1 MSIRGRVLTGTI
13 VKMKMK
19 NTVVIRRDYL
29 HYIKKYNRFE
39 KRHKNMSVHMSPC
52 FRDVQVGDVVTVGEC
67 RPLSKTVKFNTLKV
81 TKAQGNKKVFKM
93 SESSKLFV
101 YGVNENCPREVLENE
116 FGRCG
121 EVTDVYNTGKGY
133 AFVTM
138 IDENAA
144 QAAIRDLNGVSIDGG
159 KPIKVSKSIKTLS
172 LKLKL
177 KPVAYSYSL

>member
-1 MSIRGRVLTGTI
+1 MS
-13 VKMKMK
+13 
-19 NTVVIRRDYL
+19 
-29 HYIKKYNRFE
+29 
-39 KRHKNMSVHMSPC
+39 
-52 FRDVQVGDVVTVGEC
+52 
-67 RPLSKTVKFNTLKV
+67 
-81 TKAQGNKKVFKM
+81 QG
-93 SESSKLFV
+93 SKLFV

-159 KPIKVSKSIKTLS
+159 KPIKVDIAKRREDGGGRGGG
-172 LKLKL
+172 
-177 KPVAYSYSL
+177 YGGRGRGGGGYGGGGYGGGGYGGGRGGGGYGGGGY

>member
-1 MSIRGRVLTGTI
+1 MS
-13 VKMKMK
+13 
-19 NTVVIRRDYL
+19 
-29 HYIKKYNRFE
+29 
-39 KRHKNMSVHMSPC
+39 
-52 FRDVQVGDVVTVGEC
+52 
-67 RPLSKTVKFNTLKV
+67 
-81 TKAQGNKKVFKM
+81 QG
-93 SESSKLFV
+93 SKLFV

-159 KPIKVSKSIKTLS
+159 KPIKVSASVTRNCLTPSTYEIFKMGSDTSWISNCFAFVNNTL
-172 LKLKL
+172 
-177 KPVAYSYSL
+177 

>member
-1 MSIRGRVLTGTI
+1 MS
-13 VKMKMK
+13 
-19 NTVVIRRDYL
+19 
-29 HYIKKYNRFE
+29 
-39 KRHKNMSVHMSPC
+39 
-52 FRDVQVGDVVTVGEC
+52 
-67 RPLSKTVKFNTLKV
+67 
-81 TKAQGNKKVFKM
+81 QG
-93 SESSKLFV
+93 SKLFV

-159 KPIKVSKSIKTLS
+159 KPIKVDIAKRREDGGGGGRGGGYGGRGRGGGGYGGGGYGGGGYGGGGGGYGGGSGGYGGG
-172 LKLKL
+172 
-177 KPVAYSYSL
+177 AGGYGGGGYNGGGGGYGGGGY